1 VVVLHFYAE
10 NDGSTSS
17 RDEVGNKEE
26 DTNANALLNAQHQT
40 LTHETKAADRHHD
53 EAGQ

>member
-1 VVVLHFYAE
+1 VVVLHFNTE
-10 NDGSTSS
+10 DDGRTGSG
-17 RDEVGNKEE
+17 DEVGNEKE
-26 DTNANALLNAQHQT
+26 DTNANALLHAQHQS